1 MKKIL
6 DNKLAGIIL
15 AVILLL
21 VAAYAYVPQ
30 VLEGKVVNQS
40 DISGYMGMARECT
53 QWDAA
58 HPDDK
63 TAWTNSMFGGMP
75 TTMLTGNTEGDW
87 TGWLYKL
94 MFIGPR
100 PASYLFISLLG
111 AFLLMLA
118 LGTGTVVAFCGALA
132 VTFCS
137 YNLQI
142 IQVGHNSKMVA
153 LAFAP
158 WVLAAVIYTYRVALE
173 GKPKRWLMGS
183 LFGAALF
190 AMALNFQIKANHVQI
205 SYYLAIIILAYAI
218 VTAVKLLVSKKKDGK
233 FRRFATASA
242 LLLALGLAGIAANAN
257 RLIPTYEY
265 TAHTMRGGSE
275 LSSSGASD
283 KGKSKG
289 LDLEYA
295 TAWSYG
301 WEELPNLLI
310 PDYNGGSSSYSVNPD
325 KSATIDLLRRAGQTN
340 LKAVAKALPMYWGP
354 QPFTAGPMYMG
365 AVTIFLFIMG
375 LGLCRREERWWIL
388 VPTVIA
394 IFLAL
399 GNHFMPFTKF
409 WYEHMPFYSKFRTV
423 SMALVVLQLTLPM
436 LAFLTLDRILKGG
449 YEPKAVR
456 KWALISLGIT
466 GLFCLMAYTGLGRT
480 FSGSVDEG
488 QADLVVEALAADRL
502 MLLRKDAVTALVSI
516 LLCFATLMLAL
527 RRDGKLS
534 PNGAALVICAL
545 VALNMG
551 LIGKRY
557 LNGEHFVSKK
567 AFDGQFKERVADTH
581 ILQDKDPDF
590 RVLDLSVNVFN
601 DSYPSYFH
609 KNIGGYS
616 PVKLQRYQDLIDHY
630 LVPEINSIYS
640 AISSASTLEE
650 AQELLPPIPVLSM
663 LNDRYLIIDGNLP
676 PIVNGGA
683 MGNCWLVEDFA
694 IAQSPDEEIALL
706 GSVDLHRTAVLGKD
720 FAGKA
725 VSLGGASE
733 GDNIHLTTYAPN
745 ALSYEYEIAADRT
758 AVFSEIYYSDGW
770 KAQIDGED
778 VDIFRADWTL
788 RAVTL
793 PAGKH
798 VLTMRFEPDSYRI
811 SSSISRA
818 SSSLLMLLLLI
829 GALGV
834 SLGSVKKEVK
844 D

>member
-310 PDYNGGSSSYSVNPD
+310 PDYNGGSSS
-325 KSATIDLLRRAGQTN
+325 
-340 LKAVAKALPMYWGP
+340 
-354 QPFTAGPMYMG
+354 
-365 AVTIFLFIMG
+365 
-375 LGLCRREERWWIL
+375 
-388 VPTVIA
+388 
-394 IFLAL
+394 
-399 GNHFMPFTKF
+399 
-409 WYEHMPFYSKFRTV
+409 
-423 SMALVVLQLTLPM
+423 
-436 LAFLTLDRILKGG
+436 
-449 YEPKAVR
+449 
-456 KWALISLGIT
+456 
-466 GLFCLMAYTGLGRT
+466 
-480 FSGSVDEG
+480 
-488 QADLVVEALAADRL
+488 
-502 MLLRKDAVTALVSI
+502 
-516 LLCFATLMLAL
+516 
-527 RRDGKLS
+527 
-534 PNGAALVICAL
+534 
-545 VALNMG
+545 
-551 LIGKRY
+551 
-557 LNGEHFVSKK
+557 
-567 AFDGQFKERVADTH
+567 
-581 ILQDKDPDF
+581 
-590 RVLDLSVNVFN
+590 
-601 DSYPSYFH
+601 
-609 KNIGGYS
+609 
-616 PVKLQRYQDLIDHY
+616 
-630 LVPEINSIYS
+630 
-640 AISSASTLEE
+640 
-650 AQELLPPIPVLSM
+650 
-663 LNDRYLIIDGNLP
+663 
-676 PIVNGGA
+676 
-683 MGNCWLVEDFA
+683 
-694 IAQSPDEEIALL
+694 
-706 GSVDLHRTAVLGKD
+706 
-720 FAGKA
+720 
-725 VSLGGASE
+725 
-733 GDNIHLTTYAPN
+733 
-745 ALSYEYEIAADRT
+745 
-758 AVFSEIYYSDGW
+758 
-770 KAQIDGED
+770 
-778 VDIFRADWTL
+778 
-788 RAVTL
+788 
-793 PAGKH
+793 
-798 VLTMRFEPDSYRI
+798 
-811 SSSISRA
+811 
-818 SSSLLMLLLLI
+818 
-829 GALGV
+829 
-834 SLGSVKKEVK
+834 
-844 D
+844 